1 MNMISPPLR
10 EIGIAELGNE
20 MAKIFVAALIE
31 PIAVKSLEH
40 PTVVVLSYNE
50 YERIQGRE
58 KQNVYYSGWYAAFE
72 SYTHYDD

>member
-10 EIGIAELGNE
+10 EIGITELGSE
-20 MAKIFVAALIE
+20 MTKIFDAALIE

-58 KQNVYYSGWYAAFE
+58 KRSVYISGWHAAFE